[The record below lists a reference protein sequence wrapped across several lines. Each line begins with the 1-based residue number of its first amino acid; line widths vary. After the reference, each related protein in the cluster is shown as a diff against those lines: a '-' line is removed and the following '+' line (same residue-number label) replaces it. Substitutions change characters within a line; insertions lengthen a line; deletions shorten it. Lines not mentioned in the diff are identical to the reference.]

1 MRLFFKR
8 LFAKFFSPPTTSE
21 NLIFADSEI
30 IRGWNVFLSLA
41 NLQKLPRLD
50 KKRKN
55 YFSLVRRTIN
65 FDQPYID
72 VEFNEEIV
80 SLFQRICN
88 NQNGYIV
95 KLRNR
100 YAEFLFAKFR
110 SKRGIERESRIKI
123 SKERDKK

>member
-65 FDQPYID
+65 FDQSYID

-80 SLFQRICN
+80 SLFQSICN

-95 KLRNR
+95 KLRKIMQDSYSRNFE
-100 YAEFLFAKFR
+100 ANEG
-110 SKRGIERESRIKI
+110 SKGSLE
-123 SKERDKK
+123 

>member
-50 KKRKN
+50 KN

-65 FDQPYID
+65 FDQSYID

-80 SLFQRICN
+80 SLFQSICN
-88 NQNGYIV
+88 NQNGY
-95 KLRNR
+95 K
-100 YAEFLFAKFR
+100 
-110 SKRGIERESRIKI
+110 IEKPLCRILIREI
-123 SKERDKK
+123 